1 MPDVLYRFRSIS
13 RLLGESRE
21 LERRQIYL
29 APPEKLNDPMEGY
42 KDVVWR
48 GDPVLWENLLRH
60 YVLSLLLASAQCLL
74 SPPDEFKEPLL
85 WAGKTEDDLPTDAFR
100 AVYHDSCDDFFAR
113 IQAKQL
119 YERLAGLQRPLH
131 RDGLT
136 LALSIVH
143 GAAYAAVWATM
154 KKHGLVPDNTSDP
167 HVAAGGLTDV
177 LDKVA
182 GAPTGAV
189 DLEVVGFAFNN
200 VRRNVSLQALLQFE
214 RTMPSEAGRRRSH
227 YLLFEF
233 PDRYV
238 QMIVEGLIHPQW
250 RAACFTATCTNA
262 ANWAS
267 YGDQHKGV
275 ALMFRPRVEEG
286 RPYLPLVGV
295 IGSSSVRG
303 QASHLRRGPIKGELR
318 EITYSR
324 KPLEIDFFKSLGNL
338 PRRKLERAWH
348 ISRAGEQSKAIAERL
363 ADDAGWRQ
371 AYWASFQSITTTK
384 LEDWKHEEEYR
395 IVVPDLLG
403 FGEDS
408 AVVEYEFSC
417 LAGIV
422 FGLRTPVADRLEVMR
437 QVAAMC
443 AREDRTDFEY
453 KQMAYEPSMGRL
465 VCV

>member
-1 MPDVLYRFRSIS
+1 MPEVLYRFRSIS

-29 APPEKLNDPMEGY
+29 ASPEELNDPMEGY

-60 YVLSLLLASAQCLL
+60 YVLSLLLASAQCVL
-74 SPPDEFKEPLL
+74 SPLDEFKEPVL
-85 WAGKTEDDLPTDAFR
+85 WAAKTEDDLPTDAFR
-100 AVYHDSCDDFFAR
+100 AVYHDACDDFFAR

-119 YERLAGLQRPLH
+119 YERLAGLQRPIH

-154 KKHGLVPDNTSDP
+154 KKHRLVPDNTSDP
-167 HVAAGGLTDV
+167 QVAASGLTDV
-177 LDKVA
+177 FDKVA
-182 GAPTGAV
+182 GAPTEAL

-200 VRRNVSLQALLQFE
+200 VRRDLSLQTLLQLE
-214 RTMPSEAGRRRSH
+214 RTQPNETARRRSH

-238 QMIVEGLIHPQW
+238 QMIVEGLIHPPW

-275 ALMFRPRVEEG
+275 ALMYRPRVEEG

-295 IGSSSVRG
+295 VGTSGGRG
-303 QASHLRRGPIKGELR
+303 QAPQPIRGPIKGELR
-318 EITYSR
+318 AITYSR
-324 KPLEIDFFKSLGNL
+324 KPLEIDFFQSLGNL
-338 PRRKLERAWH
+338 PMRKLERAWH
-348 ISRAGEQSKAIAERL
+348 ISRAGEPSKIIGERL

-371 AYWASFQSITTTK
+371 AYWASFQGVTTTK

-395 IVVPDLLG
+395 IVLSSFLG
-403 FGEDS
+403 LGDQV